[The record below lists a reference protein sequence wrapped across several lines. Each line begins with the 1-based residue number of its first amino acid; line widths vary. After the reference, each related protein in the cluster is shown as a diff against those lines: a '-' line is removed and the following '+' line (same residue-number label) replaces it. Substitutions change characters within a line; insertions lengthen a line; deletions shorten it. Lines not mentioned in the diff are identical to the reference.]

1 MSETFDYIKKYVE
14 THNESLDAE
23 IELIE
28 CYKNIIKNLEEQ
40 IELRDKYIEK
50 LEIRINE
57 YTDLLKK
64 SIENTDKVIEIA
76 NVSLDNQ
83 KDTAIRN
90 LLK

>member
-14 THNESLDAE
+14 THNESLDAA

-40 IELRDKYIEK
+40 IELRDNYIEK
-50 LEIRINE
+50 LETRINE
-57 YTDLLKK
+57 YKELLKQ
-64 SIENTDKVIEIA
+64 SINNTDKVIEIA
-76 NVSLDNQ
+76 NISLDSQ

>member
-23 IELIE
+23 IELIK
-28 CYKNIIKNLEEQ
+28 CYKDIIKNLEEQ

>member
-40 IELRDKYIEK
+40 IELRDNYIEK
-50 LEIRINE
+50 LETRINE
-57 YTDLLKK
+57 YKELLKQ
-64 SIENTDKVIEIA
+64 SINNTDKVIEIA
-76 NVSLDNQ
+76 NISLDSQ